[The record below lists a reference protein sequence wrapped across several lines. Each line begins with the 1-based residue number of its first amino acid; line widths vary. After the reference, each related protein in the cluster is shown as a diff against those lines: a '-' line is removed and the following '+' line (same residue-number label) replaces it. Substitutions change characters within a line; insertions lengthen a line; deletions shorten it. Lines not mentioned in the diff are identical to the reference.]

1 VPNSTILFHGRHPG
15 RAFLDGI
22 GAELRQKNRFYRFVA
37 RITVVKSFGP
47 EDWDTAARIAMAN
60 AFPKPEATGLPGDL
74 LSPRQLLRL
83 LAGSGPNGQEAP
95 ALIIDLRSR
104 SRYRRSHVP
113 GSHNIPSGWLISGE
127 LPDGD
132 LILVGES
139 TRHSAATID
148 HLQTQGHARR
158 IRHLAGGFGA
168 WQHQDLPVAGRQRR
182 RWLLR
187 PSGLLRPDAP
197 QEA

>member
-1 VPNSTILFHGRHPG
+1 MTP
-15 RAFLDGI
+15 AFQ
-22 GAELRQKNRFYRFVA
+22 R
-37 RITVVKSFGP
+37 P
-47 EDWDTAARIAMAN
+47 ES
-60 AFPKPEATGLPGDL
+60 TGLPGDL

-83 LAGSGPNGQEAP
+83 LAGSGPNSQDAP

-139 TRHSAATID
+139 TRHSATTIE

-168 WQHQDLPVAGRQRR
+168 WQHQDLPVAGRQRMG
-182 RWLLR
+182 WPQLLR
-187 PSGLLRPDAP
+187 PASP

>member
-1 VPNSTILFHGRHPG
+1 MATAFETPG
-15 RAFLDGI
+15 
-22 GAELRQKNRFYRFVA
+22 
-37 RITVVKSFGP
+37 
-47 EDWDTAARIAMAN
+47 
-60 AFPKPEATGLPGDL
+60 ATGLPGDL

-83 LAGSGPNGQEAP
+83 LASAGPNAQEAP

-104 SRYRRSHVP
+104 RRYRRSHVP

-139 TRHSAATID
+139 TRHSATTID
-148 HLQTQGHARR
+148 HLQAQGHARR
-158 IRHLAGGFGA
+158 LRHLAGGFEA
-168 WQHQDLPVAGRQRR
+168 WQHQDLPVAGRQGKGWLQGFRGIPWLR
-182 RWLLR
+182 PARLLR
-187 PSGLLRPDAP
+187 PASP

>member
-1 VPNSTILFHGRHPG
+1 MAI
-15 RAFLDGI
+15 AF
-22 GAELRQKNRFYRFVA
+22 QQ
-37 RITVVKSFGP
+37 P
-47 EDWDTAARIAMAN
+47 ES
-60 AFPKPEATGLPGDL
+60 KGLPEDL

-83 LAGSGPNGQEAP
+83 VAGSGPNGQETA

-104 SRYRRSHVP
+104 GRYRRSHVP

-139 TRHSAATID
+139 TQHSATTIE

-168 WQHQDLPVAGRQRR
+168 WEQQDLPVAGRQRKGWPQLFR
-182 RWLLR
+182 GIPGLRPGRLLR
-187 PSGLLRPDAP
+187 PSRLFRPASP

>member
-1 VPNSTILFHGRHPG
+1 VPNSTILFHGRRPG
-15 RAFLDGI
+15 RDFLDGI
-22 GAELRQKNRFYRFVA
+22 GAEFRQNNGFQRFVA

-47 EDWDTAARIAMAN
+47 EDWGTATRVAMAT
-60 AFPKPEATGLPGDL
+60 AFQKPEVTGLPGDL

-83 LAGSGPNGQEAP
+83 MSSSGRNGQGAP
-95 ALIIDLRSR
+95 ELIIDLRSR
-104 SRYRRSHVP
+104 SRYRRGHVP

-148 HLQTQGHARR
+148 HLQSQGHARR

-168 WQHQDLPVAGRQRR
+168 WQHQDLPVAGRQRKG
-182 RWLLR
+182 WLLR
-187 PSGLLRPDAP
+187 PRGLLRPDAP
-197 QEA
+197 QGA

>member
-1 VPNSTILFHGRHPG
+1 MATTLQK
-15 RAFLDGI
+15 
-22 GAELRQKNRFYRFVA
+22 AE
-37 RITVVKSFGP
+37 S
-47 EDWDTAARIAMAN
+47 
-60 AFPKPEATGLPGDL
+60 TGLRDEL

-83 LAGSGPNGQEAP
+83 LAGSGPNGSDAP
-95 ALIIDLRSR
+95 ALIIDLRAR

-139 TRHSAATID
+139 TRHSATTIEQ
-148 HLQTQGHARR
+148 LQTQGHARR

-168 WQHQDLPVAGRQRR
+168 WQHQDLPVAGRQRMGWPQLFR
-182 RWLLR
+182 LA
-187 PSGLLRPDAP
+187 SP

>member
-1 VPNSTILFHGRHPG
+1 MAP
-15 RAFLDGI
+15 AF
-22 GAELRQKNRFYRFVA
+22 Q
-37 RITVVKSFGP
+37 
-47 EDWDTAARIAMAN
+47 
-60 AFPKPEATGLPGDL
+60 KPESTALPSDL

-83 LAGSGPNGQEAP
+83 LAGTGSNGPGSPE
-95 ALIIDLRSR
+95 LIIDLRPR
-104 SRYRRSHVP
+104 GQYHRSHVP

-139 TRHSAATID
+139 TQHSATTIEQ
-148 HLQTQGHARR
+148 LQTQGHARR

-168 WQHQDLPVAGRQRR
+168 WQQQDLPVAGRQPRG
-182 RWLLR
+182 WAQLLR
-187 PSGLLRPDAP
+187 GIPGLRSGRSLRPASP